1 MKLRIIHKGLLL
13 LLLPFAI
20 EAVLFAFLL
29 TLNQKA
35 EELAVEERQ
44 RTKFMRCITGLLQD
58 SGVAWADILNRLSS
72 TRPHND
78 FAPLSPQNYRVN
90 TDQQLKELNAMPLK
104 SDRMGVILREV
115 KELRDVQADTLDAL
129 EDNSD
134 SFADLS
140 KLRELKAR
148 SLLLRSSLK
157 VSKRKLVEVKR
168 LLQMEQDLI
177 DESIA
182 AERVQREMVKKL
194 LLAGLVVQVAIT
206 ICLLLFFLNNI
217 TRRLNMLVQ
226 NARTLPTG
234 EELPQKVSGRD
245 EIAYLDV
252 VLHDASAKLEEASQN
267 RQSIMNMIAHDI
279 RSPLMSSNLLLEKLS
294 AEIKSPTAGATTQR
308 LRNTFQQLSTLVE
321 DLLAIDKHE
330 SGTLELNLSLFDL
343 AALVDEVIE
352 IARPQAEKNS
362 VYISASVTAVEVV
375 ADRVRISQVLTNLIS
390 NAIKYSTAGGKIEIS
405 GKIKS
410 NGVTVT
416 VKDNGKGIS
425 EKDLPFIFDKFFQ
438 ASNSTGSSGF
448 GLGLAISKLI
458 IASHG
463 GKLGAESTPGQ
474 GSTFWFILPLDD

>member
-20 EAVLFAFLL
+20 EAVLFGFLL

-78 FAPLSPQNYRVN
+78 FAPLSPHNYRVN

-104 SDRMGVILREV
+104 SDRMSVILREV

-157 VSKRKLVEVKR
+157 VSKRKLLEVKR
-168 LLQMEQDLI
+168 LMQMEQDLI

-194 LLAGLVVQVAIT
+194 LLAGLVVQVALT

-226 NARTLPTG
+226 NARTLPSG

-294 AEIKSPTAGATTQR
+294 DEIKSPTAGATTQR

-352 IARPQAEKNS
+352 IAGPQAEKNS
-362 VYISASVTAVEVV
+362 VSIIASVTAVEVV

-390 NAIKYSTAGGKIEIS
+390 NAIKYSTAGGKIEIT
-405 GKIKS
+405 GKTKS
-410 NGVTVT
+410 NGVTVS

-438 ASNSTGSSGF
+438 ASNSAGSSGF

-474 GSTFWFILPLDD
+474 GSTFWFSLPLDD

>member
-294 AEIKSPTAGATTQR
+294 DEIKSPTAGATTQR